1 MKTIKKNVVNSL
13 KGKLS
18 AAKRTRRDLESFISD
33 RNKKM
38 NELREIVNSLTQ
50 ANDSYKLLFGSSEHL
65 SESTIRMYDQLK
77 EKYDKL
83 RVA

>member
-18 AAKRTRRDLESFISD
+18 AAKRNCRDLESFISD

-38 NELREIVNSLTQ
+38 SELREIVNSLTQ
-50 ANDSYKLLFGSSEHL
+50 ANNSYKLLFGSGEHL
-65 SESTIRMYDQLK
+65 NESVVRMYDQLK
-77 EKYDKL
+77 SKYDKIK
-83 RVA
+83 VA